1 MLLKPSQISKV
12 FLDSYSDESQTETAE
27 EQWDYEEVEIE

>member
-12 FLDSYSDESQTETAE
+12 FIDSKSDESQTAE
-27 EQWDYEEVEIE
+27 EQWDYEEMEIE

>member
-12 FLDSYSDESQTETAE
+12 FIDSYSDE
-27 EQWDYEEVEIE
+27 